1 MSLVSRQRRQHIL
14 SLVLERGHVTVRD
27 LGEEMSVSEATIRRD
42 LRGLAD
48 SGEVELVYGG
58 ATLPRASDFSFRSKS
73 QRNVESK
80 RVIGKLAAT
89 LVADGETLF
98 LDSGTTAF
106 AMAPHLKRRR
116 GLSVIV
122 NSARLAAELG
132 TGSGDLS
139 LILLGGRFRADTMDT
154 IGPLALATLEQLRG
168 FRLFLGADGLSA
180 EFGVTAADMESAHLY
195 RLAIR
200 HARETILLADHS
212 KFLAPSLV
220 RICEFQA
227 LSRIVTDRSPSPEWL
242 EFLNEQGIEILH
254 PGSQPAPSAKEN

>member
-1 MSLVSRQRRQHIL
+1 MSLLSQQRRQRIL
-14 SLVLERGHVTVRD
+14 ATVLERGQATVKDLARD
-27 LGEEMSVSEATIRRD
+27 MAVSEATVRRD

-48 SGEVELVYGG
+48 GGEVELVYGG
-58 ATLPRASDFSFRSKS
+58 ATLPRTSDFSFRSKA

-80 RVIGKLAAT
+80 RIIGKLAAA
-89 LVADGETLF
+89 LVAAGETVF

-106 AMAPHLKRRR
+106 AMAPHLKRQRA
-116 GLSVIV
+116 LSVIV

-132 TGSGDLS
+132 TGNGDPE

-168 FRLFLGADGLSA
+168 FRLFLGADGLST

-200 HARETILLADHS
+200 NARETILLVDHS
-212 KFLAPSLV
+212 KFLSPSLV
-220 RICEFQA
+220 RICGFES
-227 LSRIVTDRSPSPEWL
+227 LSRIVTDRAPSPDWL
-242 EFLNEQGIEILH
+242 EFLNEQGIGLLH
-254 PGSQPAPSAKEN
+254 PGSEPSTSTKEN